1 MPETLVKGKT
11 METVSPSAPVA
22 VLTQVPEDSL
32 WRFDVFGRWPWLKRL
47 VRMRSFQ
54 YLVMIPNLFMFYL
67 FLIAGLFGTPVGNR
81 NIIIVFV
88 WILWWFL
95 LIALLVPF
103 GSRVWCTI
111 CPLPFFG
118 DWAQRRAVIKVRPG
132 KSPGTENKFF
142 GLQKRWPKSLSNI
155 WMQNIG
161 FLFLAT
167 FSALLVTRPIVS
179 AVVFGILFL
188 VATVLA
194 LFYRLRTFCNYV
206 CPISGFLSLYAMTST
221 VELRSADKDVCLTC
235 KTKSCIRGS
244 EKGWACP
251 WNVYMGKLDRNNYC
265 GLCFEC
271 VKSCPND
278 NISLFVRPFSSSDVI
293 LRGYD
298 EVWKACIMLV
308 LALTYSV
315 MLLGPWGRFKDWA
328 NVSEVRNWGGFGAY
342 AAGQALLALVI
353 FPGLYYLSI
362 RLAKWYA
369 RVDTVPTKELF
380 LKYGYAL
387 VPMGLLAWIAF
398 SVPLL
403 MVNGSYIIAVASDPL
418 GWGMN
423 LFGTADFPW
432 RPLWP
437 EWVPYLQVPILLT
450 GLYYGLRGLHKVGL
464 QLFPDSRQLHRS
476 LLPPAAL
483 LLGVTLVFLKL
494 FIG

>member
-1 MPETLVKGKT
+1 MGTARQANQTFVAEQA
-11 METVSPSAPVA
+11 PSGA
-22 VLTQVPEDSL
+22 
-32 WRFDVFGRWPWLKRL
+32 WRFDVFGRWPWLKRM

-54 YLVMIPNLFMFYL
+54 FLVILPNLFMFYL
-67 FLIAGLFGTPVGNR
+67 FLIAGFWGTPVGNR

-95 LIALLVPF
+95 LITVMVPL
-103 GSRVWCTI
+103 GSRSWCTI

-118 DWAQRRAVIKVRPG
+118 DWLQRRAVIQVRPG
-132 KSPGTENKFF
+132 KSPGTENSFF
-142 GLQKRWPKSLSNI
+142 GLHRRWPKALSNI
-155 WMQNIG
+155 WLQNFG

-188 VATVLA
+188 AAMVLA
-194 LFYRLRTFCNYV
+194 LVYRLRTFCNYV

-221 VELRSADKDVCLTC
+221 VELRSVDKNECLKC
-235 KTKSCIRGS
+235 KSKACIRGS
-244 EKGWACP
+244 DKGWACP

-278 NISLFVRPFSSSDVI
+278 NISLFVRPFSTSDVL

-308 LALTYSV
+308 LALTYSI

-328 NVSEVRNWGGFGAY
+328 NVSEAGDWCGFGLF

-369 RVDTVPTKELF
+369 RAGAVPTRELF
-380 LKYGYAL
+380 LKYAYML

-398 SVPLL
+398 SVPLM
-403 MVNGSYIIAVASDPL
+403 MVNGSYIISVVSDPL
-418 GWGMN
+418 GWGMD
-423 LFGTADFPW
+423 LFHTAQFPW

-437 EWVPYLQVPILLT
+437 EWVPFIQVPILLA
-450 GLYYGLRGLHKVGL
+450 GFYYGLRGLHKVGR
-464 QLFPDSRQLHRS
+464 QIFSDPAQLHRS

-483 LLGVTLVFLKL
+483 LLGVTAVFLRL

>member
-1 MPETLVKGKT
+1 MATAEPILPA
-11 METVSPSAPVA
+11 TVPQEVA
-22 VLTQVPEDSL
+22 EER
-32 WRFDVFGRWPWLKRL
+32 WRFDVFARLPWLKGL

-54 YLVMIPNLFMFYL
+54 FLAILPNLILFYL
-67 FLIAGLFGTPVGNR
+67 FLIAGFFGTPIGNR

-88 WILWWFL
+88 WILWWFV
-95 LIALLVPF
+95 LIAVMMPF
-103 GSRVWCTI
+103 GSRLWCTM
-111 CPLPFFG
+111 CPLPFVG
-118 DWAQRRAVIKVRPG
+118 DWLQRKAVLKVRSG

-142 GLQKRWPKSLSNI
+142 GLQKRWPKRLSNI
-155 WMQNIG
+155 WLQNFG

-167 FSALLVTRPIVS
+167 FSALLVTRPLVS
-179 AVVFGILFL
+179 AILFGVL
-188 VATVLA
+188 ILLAAALA
-194 LFYRLRTFCNYV
+194 LVYRLRTFCNYV

-221 VELRSADKDVCLTC
+221 VELRSADKDVCLKCT
-235 KTKSCIRGS
+235 TKSCIRGS
-244 EKGWACP
+244 DRGWACP

-278 NISLFVRPFSSSDVI
+278 NISLYLRPFSTSDVL

-298 EVWKACIMLV
+298 EVWKASIMLM
-308 LALTYSV
+308 LAFSYSIV
-315 MLLGPWGRFKDWA
+315 LLGPWGWLKDWA
-328 NVSEVRNWGGFGAY
+328 NISEMRNWGGFGLF

-369 RVDTVPTKELF
+369 RADAISTRELF
-380 LKYGYAL
+380 LKYAYML

-398 SVPLL
+398 SVPLI
-403 MVNGSYIIAVASDPL
+403 MVNGSYIISVVSDPL

-423 LFGTADFPW
+423 LFGTAEFPW
-432 RPLWP
+432 KPLWP
-437 EWVPYLQVPILLT
+437 QWVPFVQVPILLA
-450 GLYYGLRGLHKVGL
+450 GFYFGLRGLNKVGS
-464 QLFPDSRQLHRS
+464 QLFSDPAQLRRS
-476 LLPPAAL
+476 LVPPSVL

>member
-1 MPETLVKGKT
+1 MATAEKRIVETPDHL
-11 METVSPSAPVA
+11 TVLQDTA
-22 VLTQVPEDSL
+22 TEDHA
-32 WRFDVFGRWPWLKRL
+32 WRFDVFGRWPSLKRL

-54 YLVMIPNLFMFYL
+54 YLLVLPNLVLFYF
-67 FLIAGLFGTPVGNR
+67 FLMTGLFGTPVGNR

-88 WILWWFL
+88 WILWWVV
-95 LIALLVPF
+95 LIAALVPL
-103 GSRVWCTI
+103 GSRIWCTM

-118 DWAQRRAVIKVRPG
+118 DWMQRRALYQVRPG
-132 KSPGTENKFF
+132 KSPGTENKFY
-142 GLQKRWPKSLSNI
+142 GLQKRWPKKLSNI
-155 WMQNIG
+155 WLQNFG

-179 AVVFGILFL
+179 TALFGIMILLAAGMAL
-188 VATVLA
+188 V
-194 LFYRLRTFCNYV
+194 YRLRTFCNYV

-221 VELRSADKDVCLTC
+221 VELRSKDKNECLKC
-235 KTKSCIRGS
+235 KSKSCIRGS

-278 NISLFVRPFSSSDVI
+278 NISLFVRPFATSDVHI
-293 LRGYD
+293 KGYD

-315 MLLGPWGRFKDWA
+315 VLLGPWGRFKDWA
-328 NVSEVRNWGGFGAY
+328 NAPETHNWAGFGIY
-342 AAGQALLALVI
+342 AVGQMILALLI
-353 FPGLYYLSI
+353 MPTLYYLSI

-369 RVDTVPTKELF
+369 KADAVSTQELF
-380 LKYGYAL
+380 LQYGYML

-398 SVPLL
+398 SVPLI
-403 MVNGSYIIAVASDPL
+403 MVNGSYIISVISDPL

-432 RPLWP
+432 TPLLP
-437 EWVPYLQVPILLT
+437 QLVPFLQVPILLI
-450 GLYYGLRGLHKVGL
+450 GFYYALRGLYKVGSK
-464 QLFPDSRQLHRS
+464 LFSDPTQRFRS
-476 LLPPAAL
+476 MVPPTAL
-483 LLGVTLVFLKL
+483 LLGVTLVFMKL

>member
-1 MPETLVKGKT
+1 MATAGQTAPAI
-11 METVSPSAPVA
+11 VSAEVSERP
-22 VLTQVPEDSL
+22 
-32 WRFDVFGRWPWLKRL
+32 WRFDVFARWPWLKQL

-54 YLVMIPNLFMFYL
+54 FLVVLPNLCMFYL
-67 FLIAGLFGTPVGNR
+67 FLIAGLWGTPVGNR

-88 WILWWFL
+88 WILWWFV
-95 LIALLVPF
+95 LITMMMPF
-103 GSRVWCTI
+103 GSRIWCTI

-118 DWAQRRAVIKVRPG
+118 DWLQRRAVIEVRPG
-132 KSPGTENKFF
+132 KSPGTENTFF
-142 GLQKRWPKSLSNI
+142 GLHKRWPKKLSNI
-155 WMQNIG
+155 WLQNFG
-161 FLFLAT
+161 FLLLAT

-179 AVVFGILFL
+179 AVVFSILFL
-188 VATVLA
+188 IATGLA
-194 LFYRLRTFCNYV
+194 LVYRLRTFCNYV
-206 CPISGFLSLYAMTST
+206 CPISGFLSLYAMTSA
-221 VELRSADKDVCLTC
+221 VELRSVDKDTCLKC
-235 KTKSCIRGS
+235 QSKACIRGS

-265 GLCFEC
+265 GLCWEC

-278 NISLFVRPFSSSDVI
+278 NISLFARPFSISDVV

-308 LALTYSV
+308 LALSYSA

-328 NVSEVRNWGGFGAY
+328 NISEVRDWGGFGLFG
-342 AAGQALLALVI
+342 AGQALLALVI

-369 RVDTVPTKELF
+369 RADAVPTKELF
-380 LKYGYAL
+380 LKYAYML

-398 SVPLL
+398 SVPLI
-403 MVNGSYIIAVASDPL
+403 MVNGSYIISVASDPL

-437 EWVPYLQVPILLT
+437 EWVPFLQVPLLLA
-450 GLYYGLRGLHKVGL
+450 GFYYGLRGLHKVGS
-464 QLFPDSRQLHRS
+464 QLFSDPRQLQRS

-483 LLGVTLVFLKL
+483 LLGVTIVFLKL

>member
-1 MPETLVKGKT
+1 MGTARQANQT
-11 METVSPSAPVA
+11 FVA
-22 VLTQVPEDSL
+22 EQALSRAG
-32 WRFDVFGRWPWLKRL
+32 RFDVFARWPWLKRL

-54 YLVMIPNLFMFYL
+54 FLVILPNLFMFYL
-67 FLIAGLFGTPVGNR
+67 FLIAGVWGTPVGNR

-95 LIALLVPF
+95 LITVLVPL
-103 GSRVWCTI
+103 GSRSWCTI

-118 DWAQRRAVIKVRPG
+118 DWLQRRAVVQVRPG
-132 KSPGTENKFF
+132 KSPGTENTFY
-142 GLQKRWPKSLSNI
+142 GLHRRWPKALSNI
-155 WMQNIG
+155 WLQNFG

-188 VATVLA
+188 TAMVLA
-194 LFYRLRTFCNYV
+194 VVYRLRTFCNYV

-221 VELRSADKDVCLTC
+221 VELRSVDKNECLKC
-235 KTKSCIRGS
+235 KSKACIRGS

-271 VKSCPND
+271 VKSCPHD
-278 NISLFVRPFSSSDVI
+278 NISLFVRPFSTSDVV

-308 LALTYSV
+308 LALTYSI

-328 NVSEVRNWGGFGAY
+328 NISEAGDWRGFGLF

-362 RLAKWYA
+362 RLAQWYA
-369 RVDTVPTKELF
+369 RAGAVPTRELF
-380 LKYGYAL
+380 LKYAYML

-398 SVPLL
+398 SVPLM
-403 MVNGSYIIAVASDPL
+403 MVNGSYIISVVSDPL
-418 GWGMN
+418 GWGMD
-423 LFGTADFPW
+423 LFHTAQFPW

-437 EWVPYLQVPILLT
+437 EWVPFIQVPILLA
-450 GLYYGLRGLHKVGL
+450 GFYYGLRALHKVGR
-464 QLFPDSRQLHRS
+464 QLFSDPAQLHRS
-476 LLPPAAL
+476 LLPPAVL
-483 LLGVTLVFLKL
+483 LLGVTAVFLRL